1 MRCLQ
6 IFPSS
11 RLPNAKATQSQQQS
25 CTREV
30 PNERCCARKG
40 VMAKVLKDF
49 LFSWMLYSQLSD
61 TCKAQIKSV
70 VSTLLKRLLVKALST
85 LDLPLAINC

>member
-1 MRCLQ
+1 
-6 IFPSS
+6 
-11 RLPNAKATQSQQQS
+11 
-25 CTREV
+25 
-30 PNERCCARKG
+30 
-40 VMAKVLKDF
+40 MAKVLKDF

-70 VSTLLKRLLVKALST
+70 VSTLLKGLLVKALST